1 MQDMYAKG
9 KQEKH
14 DEAVAFTTYSEW
26 CKNTMDF
33 KQKAIADGEAAITSL
48 SADIQKAESDA
59 TVLGKK
65 IAELNSE
72 VDAWE
77 ADLAKATSLR
87 EGERADYTA
96 THKDYSESVDALDRA
111 IVILKRKSADTSQL
125 LQKDKAFLQKVAQ
138 LNRIPAAAKRTIA
151 SFLATDQEISQD
163 PLSVSAPQANAY
175 EFQSGGVV
183 EMLEKL
189 KDKFQDERNELEK
202 KELSM
207 KEKQKASREQDAA
220 EAKGDLADA
229 TATKEEDTTYLN
241 ALVAQCDQKSKDY
254 ENRQKLRGEELEA
267 ITKAIEIIQS
277 PSVTGM
283 GETYLPQLLQKSA
296 KTKHSFALLRSDAV
310 RPIQKNV
317 AVFLADRAR
326 TLESRV
332 LSMVATKVRDGPF
345 DKVKKMIKD
354 LIVRLMEEAT
364 QESEHKGWC
373 DTELGTNKQTREDK
387 SEDVDML
394 VAKKDQLTADIAKL
408 ADQIAGITDDIAELD
423 AAVAEA
429 TTVRGEEKAKN
440 IKTIT

>member
-77 ADLAKATSLR
+77 ADLAKATSMR
-87 EGERADYTA
+87 EGERADYQA
-96 THKDYSESVDALDRA
+96 THNDYSESVDALDRA

-163 PLSVSAPQANAY
+163 PLSVSAPQSNAY

-189 KDKFQDERNELEK
+189 KDKFQDERNQLEK
-202 KELSM
+202 DELNQKHAFEMQAQELHDQIDEATKDM
-207 KEKQKASREQDAA
+207 KAKQKQKATREQDAA
-220 EAKGDLADA
+220 EAKGDLADT
-229 TATKEEDTTYLN
+229 TATRNEDKTYLD
-241 ALVAQCDQKSKDY
+241 ALVAQCDQKSADY
-254 ENRQKLRGEELEA
+254 ENRQKLRAEELEA
-267 ITKAIEIIQS
+267 IAKAIEIIQS
-277 PSVTGM
+277 PSVSVLRG
-283 GETYLPQLLQKSA
+283 LVDLVVQLL
-296 KTKHSFALLRSDAV
+296 
-310 RPIQKNV
+310 
-317 AVFLADRAR
+317 
-326 TLESRV
+326 
-332 LSMVATKVRDGPF
+332 
-345 DKVKKMIKD
+345 
-354 LIVRLMEEAT
+354 
-364 QESEHKGWC
+364 
-373 DTELGTNKQTREDK
+373 
-387 SEDVDML
+387 
-394 VAKKDQLTADIAKL
+394 
-408 ADQIAGITDDIAELD
+408 
-423 AAVAEA
+423 
-429 TTVRGEEKAKN
+429 
-440 IKTIT
+440 